1 MEFGNLACTAL
12 PARDKTSA
20 CLLKQHHSAL
30 LIPVL
35 SHTAQNEL
43 QGTNAK
49 PNKKMGLVFK
59 LLLQISPGRKQNS
72 EAQRLL
78 YAKNCATILIVD

>member
-1 MEFGNLACTAL
+1 MDFGNLACTAL

-20 CLLKQHHSAL
+20 CLLKQPHSAL

-43 QGTNAK
+43 RGRSAK
-49 PNKKMGLVFK
+49 LNKRMGLVFK
-59 LLLQISPGRKQNS
+59 LLLQISPRRKQNT

-78 YAKNCATILIVD
+78 SAKNCATILIVD

>member
-43 QGTNAK
+43 QGRNAK
-49 PNKKMGLVFK
+49 LNKKMGLVFK
-59 LLLQISPGRKQNS
+59 LPL
-72 EAQRLL
+72 
-78 YAKNCATILIVD
+78 

>member
-1 MEFGNLACTAL
+1 MEFGNLACTTL
-12 PARDKTSA
+12 PAQDKTSA

-43 QGTNAK
+43 QGRIAK
-49 PNKKMGLVFK
+49 SNKKMGLVFK
-59 LLLQISPGRKQNS
+59 LLLRISPRRKQNT

-78 YAKNCATILIVD
+78 YAENRATILIAD

>member
-1 MEFGNLACTAL
+1 MEFGNLACTAV

-30 LIPVL
+30 LIPAL
-35 SHTAQNEL
+35 SHTAPNEL

-49 PNKKMGLVFK
+49 LNKKMGLVFK
-59 LLLQISPGRKQNS
+59 LLLQISPRRKQNT

>member
-30 LIPVL
+30 LIPVS
-35 SHTAQNEL
+35 SHTAPNEL
-43 QGTNAK
+43 QGGNAK
-49 PNKKMGLVFK
+49 SNKKMGLVFK
-59 LLLQISPGRKQNS
+59 LLLRTSLRRKQNT

-78 YAKNCATILIVD
+78 YAKNRATILIVD

>member
-1 MEFGNLACTAL
+1 MEFGNLACTTL
-12 PARDKTSA
+12 PAQDITSA

-43 QGTNAK
+43 QGRNAK
-49 PNKKMGLVFK
+49 SNKKMGLVFK
-59 LLLQISPGRKQNS
+59 LLLRTSLRRKQNT

-78 YAKNCATILIVD
+78 CAKICATILIVD